1 MIDGYAFSLGVD
13 LLQDCYKARPDL
25 QGLIR
30 SVTYL
35 IRGAIFRTG
44 HSMGSS
50 GRFSLDICPL
60 GELMDM
66 YNTHEATKRH
76 DKVYALLGMSS
87 DDLSKVGLLPDYGV
101 PWEEL
106 LQRLAKF
113 LLPEKIYVETWRDR
127 EIAAFKSKGCVLGKV
142 TSVQSNMARDDRQGV
157 DVTFRNRPGMPEQK
171 GEWSAHWTL
180 PVSARPIRKGDLICL
195 LQGASKPMVVR
206 LCNDYF
212 AIIMIAATP
221 QEDIPTKSRQIK
233 WLTLSQSENIFTRDF
248 LLVWDWESSLEEH
261 QDQERYETLIR
272 TNNSVS
278 ECSKTESQSYLNNA
292 TRTWNVALILGDLE
306 ENEEAGEKLQEA
318 VNGYEIAC
326 GEVGPN
332 TLESQYNGQTPLVW
346 AAGNG
351 YYRVV
356 NLLLAKDGISPDLND
371 RNRRTPLSWAA
382 ENGHEAVVK
391 LLLETGK
398 VNIDLRDSEGRTP
411 LSWAAERGQ
420 EAVVKVLLE
429 TGKVDVDSKDSKRRT
444 PLSWAAERGQEAA
457 VKLLLETGKVDIDL
471 EDSYNGRTPLSW
483 AAKKGHEAVVKLL
496 LETGKVNINSKDSHK
511 GRTPLSWAAKKGH
524 EAVVKLLLETGKVDV
539 DSKDSH
545 KGQTP
550 LSWAAENGHEAVV
563 KLLLETGKVDV
574 NSKDSDFGQ
583 TPLSWAAEN
592 GHEAVVKLLLE
603 TGKVDIDLKDDNFG
617 QTPLLWAAE
626 RGHEAVVKL
635 LQSHYN
641 FS

>member
-1 MIDGYAFSLGVD
+1 MCGAKMIDGYAFSLGVD

-157 DVTFRNRPGMPEQK
+157 DVIFKNMPGRTAER
-171 GEWSAHWTL
+171 GIWSGHWTL
-180 PVSARPIRKGDLICL
+180 PVSARPIREGDIICL
-195 LQGASKPMVVR
+195 LQGASKPMIVR

-212 AIIMIAATP
+212 TIIMIAATP
-221 QEDIPTKSRQIK
+221 QEDIP
-233 WLTLSQSENIFTRDF
+233 TLSQSENIFTRDF
-248 LLVWDWESSLEEH
+248 LLVWDWESSLEKH
-261 QDQERYETLIR
+261 QDQERYETLTRI
-272 TNNSVS
+272 NNLVP

-318 VNGYEIAC
+318 VNGYEIAF
-326 GEVGPN
+326 GEVGSN
-332 TLESQYNGQTPLVW
+332 TLESQYNSQTPLVW

-351 YYRVV
+351 YYAVV

-457 VKLLLETGKVDIDL
+457 VKLLLETGKVNINSK
-471 EDSYNGRTPLSW
+471 DSYNGRTPLSW
-483 AAKKGHEAVVKLL
+483 AAK
-496 LETGKVNINSKDSHK
+496 N
-511 GRTPLSWAAKKGH
+511 GH

-539 DSKDSH
+539 NSKDSH

-617 QTPLLWAAE
+617 QTPLSWAAENGREAVVKLLLETGKVNINSKDSHKGRTPLLWAAE